1 MNLLEKTNDEIL
13 EIAEPM
19 WDELVV
25 SSNKRDYLGFIKH
38 FSKEMLMGA
47 NEIEIGKQ
55 WTKNKMLSSLSV
67 EREFL
72 GCLRRGEYITVL
84 YKQTSD
90 EVSGEFLG
98 RLVLG
103 IEEGEVKIFG
113 ATIFQNFS
121 IKQMSNT
128 ITTNKFVELTYR
140 IIDQTNGEVI
150 EQVEEP
156 LGYVQ
161 GDNTLLF
168 NQVTKELEGKSVGDE
183 VEILLKAEDAF
194 GPKLEELIFTDDI
207 NNVPL
212 EYRFIGAAVTMQNDK
227 GGTKDFIVSSI
238 EDGKLTIDG
247 NHPLAGKD
255 IIFYVEVLSVR
266 DATAD
271 EIIEGGSID

>member
-1 MNLLEKTNDEIL
+1 MTNI
-13 EIAEPM
+13 
-19 WDELVV
+19 
-25 SSNKRDYLGFIKH
+25 
-38 FSKEMLMGA
+38 
-47 NEIEIGKQ
+47 
-55 WTKNKMLSSLSV
+55 
-67 EREFL
+67 
-72 GCLRRGEYITVL
+72 
-84 YKQTSD
+84 
-90 EVSGEFLG
+90 
-98 RLVLG
+98 
-103 IEEGEVKIFG
+103 
-113 ATIFQNFS
+113 
-121 IKQMSNT
+121 

-168 NQVTKELEGKSVGDE
+168 NQVTKELEGKSFGDE

-194 GPKLEELIFTDDI
+194 GAKLEELIFTDEI
-207 NNVPL
+207 NNVPV

>member
-1 MNLLEKTNDEIL
+1 
-13 EIAEPM
+13 
-19 WDELVV
+19 
-25 SSNKRDYLGFIKH
+25 
-38 FSKEMLMGA
+38 
-47 NEIEIGKQ
+47 
-55 WTKNKMLSSLSV
+55 
-67 EREFL
+67 
-72 GCLRRGEYITVL
+72 
-84 YKQTSD
+84 
-90 EVSGEFLG
+90 
-98 RLVLG
+98 
-103 IEEGEVKIFG
+103 
-113 ATIFQNFS
+113 
-121 IKQMSNT
+121 MSNT
-128 ITTNKFVELTYR
+128 IKTNKFVELTYR

-194 GPKLEELIFTDDI
+194 GAKLEELIFTDEI
-207 NNVPL
+207 NNVPV

-227 GGTKDFIVSSI
+227 GGTKDFIVSNI

>member
-1 MNLLEKTNDEIL
+1 
-13 EIAEPM
+13 
-19 WDELVV
+19 
-25 SSNKRDYLGFIKH
+25 
-38 FSKEMLMGA
+38 
-47 NEIEIGKQ
+47 
-55 WTKNKMLSSLSV
+55 
-67 EREFL
+67 
-72 GCLRRGEYITVL
+72 
-84 YKQTSD
+84 
-90 EVSGEFLG
+90 
-98 RLVLG
+98 
-103 IEEGEVKIFG
+103 
-113 ATIFQNFS
+113 
-121 IKQMSNT
+121 MSNT

-183 VEILLKAEDAF
+183 VEILLKAEDDF
-194 GPKLEELIFTDDI
+194 GPKLEELIFTDEI
-207 NNVPL
+207 NNVPV

-227 GGTKDFIVSSI
+227 GGTKDFIVSNI

>member
-1 MNLLEKTNDEIL
+1 M
-13 EIAEPM
+13 
-19 WDELVV
+19 
-25 SSNKRDYLGFIKH
+25 
-38 FSKEMLMGA
+38 
-47 NEIEIGKQ
+47 
-55 WTKNKMLSSLSV
+55 
-67 EREFL
+67 
-72 GCLRRGEYITVL
+72 C
-84 YKQTSD
+84 
-90 EVSGEFLG
+90 
-98 RLVLG
+98 
-103 IEEGEVKIFG
+103 
-113 ATIFQNFS
+113 
-121 IKQMSNT
+121 NT

>member
-1 MNLLEKTNDEIL
+1 
-13 EIAEPM
+13 
-19 WDELVV
+19 LV
-25 SSNKRDYLGFIKH
+25 
-38 FSKEMLMGA
+38 
-47 NEIEIGKQ
+47 
-55 WTKNKMLSSLSV
+55 
-67 EREFL
+67 
-72 GCLRRGEYITVL
+72 
-84 YKQTSD
+84 
-90 EVSGEFLG
+90 
-98 RLVLG
+98 
-103 IEEGEVKIFG
+103 EG
-113 ATIFQNFS
+113 
-121 IKQMSNT
+121 MSNT

-194 GPKLEELIFTDDI
+194 GPKLEELIFTDEI
-207 NNVPL
+207 NNVPV

>member
-1 MNLLEKTNDEIL
+1 
-13 EIAEPM
+13 
-19 WDELVV
+19 
-25 SSNKRDYLGFIKH
+25 
-38 FSKEMLMGA
+38 
-47 NEIEIGKQ
+47 
-55 WTKNKMLSSLSV
+55 
-67 EREFL
+67 
-72 GCLRRGEYITVL
+72 
-84 YKQTSD
+84 
-90 EVSGEFLG
+90 
-98 RLVLG
+98 
-103 IEEGEVKIFG
+103 
-113 ATIFQNFS
+113 
-121 IKQMSNT
+121 MSNT

-183 VEILLKAEDAF
+183 VEILLKAENAF
-194 GPKLEELIFTDDI
+194 GPKLEELIFTDEI

>member
-1 MNLLEKTNDEIL
+1 
-13 EIAEPM
+13 
-19 WDELVV
+19 
-25 SSNKRDYLGFIKH
+25 
-38 FSKEMLMGA
+38 
-47 NEIEIGKQ
+47 
-55 WTKNKMLSSLSV
+55 
-67 EREFL
+67 
-72 GCLRRGEYITVL
+72 
-84 YKQTSD
+84 
-90 EVSGEFLG
+90 
-98 RLVLG
+98 
-103 IEEGEVKIFG
+103 
-113 ATIFQNFS
+113 
-121 IKQMSNT
+121 MSNT

-140 IIDQTNGEVI
+140 IINQTNGEVI

-194 GPKLEELIFTDDI
+194 GPKLDELIFTDDI

-255 IIFYVEVLSVR
+255 IVFYVEVLSVR

>member
-1 MNLLEKTNDEIL
+1 
-13 EIAEPM
+13 
-19 WDELVV
+19 
-25 SSNKRDYLGFIKH
+25 
-38 FSKEMLMGA
+38 
-47 NEIEIGKQ
+47 
-55 WTKNKMLSSLSV
+55 
-67 EREFL
+67 
-72 GCLRRGEYITVL
+72 
-84 YKQTSD
+84 
-90 EVSGEFLG
+90 
-98 RLVLG
+98 
-103 IEEGEVKIFG
+103 
-113 ATIFQNFS
+113 
-121 IKQMSNT
+121 MSNT

-194 GPKLEELIFTDDI
+194 GPKLEELIFTDEN
-207 NNVPL
+207 NNVPV

>member
-1 MNLLEKTNDEIL
+1 
-13 EIAEPM
+13 
-19 WDELVV
+19 
-25 SSNKRDYLGFIKH
+25 
-38 FSKEMLMGA
+38 
-47 NEIEIGKQ
+47 
-55 WTKNKMLSSLSV
+55 
-67 EREFL
+67 
-72 GCLRRGEYITVL
+72 
-84 YKQTSD
+84 
-90 EVSGEFLG
+90 
-98 RLVLG
+98 
-103 IEEGEVKIFG
+103 
-113 ATIFQNFS
+113 
-121 IKQMSNT
+121 MSNT

-161 GDNTLLF
+161 GDNKLLF

-194 GPKLEELIFTDDI
+194 GPKLEELIFTDEI
-207 NNVPL
+207 NNVPV

>member
-1 MNLLEKTNDEIL
+1 
-13 EIAEPM
+13 
-19 WDELVV
+19 
-25 SSNKRDYLGFIKH
+25 
-38 FSKEMLMGA
+38 
-47 NEIEIGKQ
+47 
-55 WTKNKMLSSLSV
+55 
-67 EREFL
+67 
-72 GCLRRGEYITVL
+72 
-84 YKQTSD
+84 
-90 EVSGEFLG
+90 
-98 RLVLG
+98 
-103 IEEGEVKIFG
+103 
-113 ATIFQNFS
+113 
-121 IKQMSNT
+121 MSNT

-183 VEILLKAEDAF
+183 VEILLKAEYAF
-194 GPKLEELIFTDDI
+194 GPKLEELIFTDEI
-207 NNVPL
+207 NNVPV

>member
-1 MNLLEKTNDEIL
+1 
-13 EIAEPM
+13 
-19 WDELVV
+19 
-25 SSNKRDYLGFIKH
+25 
-38 FSKEMLMGA
+38 
-47 NEIEIGKQ
+47 
-55 WTKNKMLSSLSV
+55 
-67 EREFL
+67 
-72 GCLRRGEYITVL
+72 
-84 YKQTSD
+84 
-90 EVSGEFLG
+90 
-98 RLVLG
+98 
-103 IEEGEVKIFG
+103 
-113 ATIFQNFS
+113 
-121 IKQMSNT
+121 MSNT

-168 NQVTKELEGKSVGDE
+168 NQVTNELEGKSVGDE

-194 GPKLEELIFTDDI
+194 GPKLEELIFTDEI
-207 NNVPL
+207 NNVPV

-255 IIFYVEVLSVR
+255 IIFYVEVLAVR

>member
-1 MNLLEKTNDEIL
+1 
-13 EIAEPM
+13 
-19 WDELVV
+19 
-25 SSNKRDYLGFIKH
+25 
-38 FSKEMLMGA
+38 
-47 NEIEIGKQ
+47 
-55 WTKNKMLSSLSV
+55 
-67 EREFL
+67 
-72 GCLRRGEYITVL
+72 
-84 YKQTSD
+84 
-90 EVSGEFLG
+90 
-98 RLVLG
+98 
-103 IEEGEVKIFG
+103 
-113 ATIFQNFS
+113 
-121 IKQMSNT
+121 MSNT

-194 GPKLEELIFTDDI
+194 GPKLEELIFTDEI